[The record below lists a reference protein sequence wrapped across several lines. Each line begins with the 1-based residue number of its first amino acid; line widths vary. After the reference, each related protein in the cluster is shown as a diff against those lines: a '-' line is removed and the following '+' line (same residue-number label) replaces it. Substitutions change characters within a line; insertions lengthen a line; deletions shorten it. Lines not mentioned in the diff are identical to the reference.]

1 MKIQNVID
9 HIKSS
14 QKELVN
20 HKIYSKISSVD
31 ELKIFMENHIYA
43 VWDFMSLLKA
53 LQVNLTCIKN
63 PWIPSD
69 NTQAAR
75 FINEIVLEEETD
87 EIKEGNVI
95 SHFELYLEAMKQI
108 GANTSKI
115 DKFINDIKQSED
127 YRDCINNYDLAED
140 IKDFL
145 NFTFDTIESKET
157 HKIAAAFTFGRENV
171 IPDMFI
177 EIVRGL
183 NKENSNIASQFVY
196 YLERHIELD
205 GDDHG
210 PIALKMIENL
220 CGNDE
225 KKWEEVKEISKKSID
240 MRIKLWS
247 HISSKIEHEYT
258 TN

>member
-1 MKIQNVID
+1 MKIQSIVSYIE
-9 HIKSS
+9 SS
-14 QKELVN
+14 QKELVEHN
-20 HKIYSKISSVD
+20 IYSKISTVED
-31 ELKIFMENHIYA
+31 LKIFMENHIYA

-53 LQVNLTCIKN
+53 LQVNLTCTKN
-63 PWIPSD
+63 PWTPSE

-87 EIKEGNVI
+87 EIKDGKVI
-95 SHFELYLEAMKQI
+95 SHFELYLQAMDQI

-115 DKFINDIKQSED
+115 NDLINGIETSNN
-127 YRDCINNYDLAED
+127 YRDFINNYDINQE
-140 IKDFL
+140 IKEFL
-145 NFTFDTIESKET
+145 NFTFDVIESGET

-177 EIVRGL
+177 EIVKGL
-183 NKENSNIASQFVY
+183 NKENSNVASDFIY

-220 CGNDE
+220 CGNDK
-225 KKWEEVKEISKKSID
+225 KKWEEVKEVSKKSID
-240 MRIKLWS
+240 MRIRLWS
-247 HISSKIEHEYT
+247 HISSQIEHEYS

>member
-9 HIKSS
+9 HIESS
-14 QKELVN
+14 QKELVHHN
-20 HKIYSKISSVD
+20 IYSNISSVD
-31 ELKIFMENHIYA
+31 DLKIFMESHIYA

-69 NTQAAR
+69 NTKAAR

-87 EIKEGNVI
+87 EIKEGRVT

-108 GANTSKI
+108 GADTSKI
-115 DKFINDIKQSED
+115 DKFIFDIKNSKN

-140 IKDFL
+140 IKEFL
-145 NFTFDTIESKET
+145 NFTFDTIESEET

-183 NKENSNIASQFVY
+183 NKENSNVASQFIY

-225 KKWEEVKEISKKSID
+225 RKWEEVKEVSKKSIE

-247 HISSKIEHEYT
+247 HISSKIKYEYT

>member
-1 MKIQNVID
+1 MKIQNVIN
-9 HIKSS
+9 HIETS

-20 HKIYSKISSVD
+20 HNIYSNISSVED
-31 ELKIFMENHIYA
+31 LKIFMENHIYA

-53 LQVNLTCIKN
+53 LQVKLTCVNN
-63 PWIPSD
+63 PWVPSE
-69 NTQAAR
+69 NTKAAR

-87 EIKEGNVI
+87 EVKGGKVV

-108 GANTSKI
+108 GADTSKI
-115 DKFINDIKQSED
+115 EKFIHDIKLSD
-127 YRDCINNYDLAED
+127 NHRDCIKNYELEVD
-140 IKDFL
+140 IKEFL
-145 NFTFDTIESKET
+145 NFTFDTIESGES

-177 EIVRGL
+177 EIVKGL
-183 NKENSNIASQFVY
+183 NKENSNVASQFVY

-220 CGNDE
+220 CGDNE
-225 KKWEEVKEISKKSID
+225 RKWEEVKEISKKSIE

-247 HISSKIEHEYT
+247 HISSKIEHEYSS
-258 TN
+258 N

>member
-1 MKIQNVID
+1 
-9 HIKSS
+9 
-14 QKELVN
+14 
-20 HKIYSKISSVD
+20 
-31 ELKIFMENHIYA
+31 
-43 VWDFMSLLKA
+43 
-53 LQVNLTCIKN
+53 
-63 PWIPSD
+63 
-69 NTQAAR
+69 
-75 FINEIVLEEETD
+75 
-87 EIKEGNVI
+87 
-95 SHFELYLEAMKQI
+95 MKQI

-115 DKFINDIKQSED
+115 DKFIYDIKQSED
-127 YRDCINNYDLAED
+127 YRDCINNYDLAEE

-145 NFTFDTIESKET
+145 NFTFDTIESRET

-240 MRIKLWS
+240 MRIKLWT

>member
-9 HIKSS
+9 HIESS
-14 QKELVN
+14 QKELVS

-53 LQVNLTCIKN
+53 LQVNLTCTKN

-87 EIKEGNVI
+87 EIKGGNVI

-108 GANTSKI
+108 GANTSKM

-127 YRDCINNYDLAED
+127 YRDCINNYDLAEE

-145 NFTFDTIESKET
+145 NFTFDTIESRET

-225 KKWEEVKEISKKSID
+225 KKWEEIKEISKKSID

-247 HISSKIEHEYT
+247 HISSKIEHEHT

>member
-9 HIKSS
+9 HIESS
-14 QKELVN
+14 QKELVD

-87 EIKEGNVI
+87 EIKGGNVI

-115 DKFINDIKQSED
+115 DRFINDIKQSGN
-127 YRDCINNYDLAED
+127 YRDCINNYDLAKD

-145 NFTFDTIESKET
+145 NFTFDTIESRET

>member
-1 MKIQNVID
+1 MKIQNIID
-9 HIKSS
+9 HIKPS

-20 HKIYSKISSVD
+20 HKIYSKISSLD
-31 ELKIFMENHIYA
+31 DLKIFMENHIYA

-53 LQVNLTCIKN
+53 LQVNLTCVRN
-63 PWIPSD
+63 PWTPSE
-69 NTQAAR
+69 NAQAAR

-87 EIKEGNVI
+87 EIKGGKVI
-95 SHFELYLEAMKQI
+95 SHFELYIEAMKQI
-108 GANTSKI
+108 GADTSKI
-115 DKFINDIKQSED
+115 DTFICDIKNSED
-127 YRDCINNYDLAED
+127 YRSFINDYDVAD
-140 IKDFL
+140 
-145 NFTFDTIESKET
+145 
-157 HKIAAAFTFGRENV
+157 
-171 IPDMFI
+171 DMFI
-177 EIVRGL
+177 EIVKGL
-183 NKENSNIASQFVY
+183 NKENSNVASHFVY

-225 KKWEEVKEISKKSID
+225 KKWEEVKEISKRSID

>member
-9 HIKSS
+9 HIESS
-14 QKELVN
+14 QKELVK
-20 HKIYSKISSVD
+20 HKIYSKISSDD

-87 EIKEGNVI
+87 EIKGGGVI

-115 DKFINDIKQSED
+115 DRFINDIKQSGD
-127 YRDCINNYDLAED
+127 YRDCINNYDLAEE

>member
-1 MKIQNVID
+1 MKIQNVTD
-9 HIKSS
+9 HIKPS

-20 HKIYSKISSVD
+20 HKIYSKISSLD
-31 ELKIFMENHIYA
+31 DLKIFMENHIYA

-53 LQVNLTCIKN
+53 LQVNLTCVRN
-63 PWIPSD
+63 PWTPSE
-69 NTQAAR
+69 NAQAAR

-87 EIKEGNVI
+87 EIKGGKVI
-95 SHFELYLEAMKQI
+95 SHFELYIEAMKQI
-108 GANTSKI
+108 GADTSKI
-115 DKFINDIKQSED
+115 DTFICDIKNSED
-127 YRDCINNYDLAED
+127 YRSFINDYDVADD
-140 IKDFL
+140 IKEFL
-145 NFTFDTIESKET
+145 NFTFEVIESGET

-177 EIVRGL
+177 EIVKGL
-183 NKENSNIASQFVY
+183 NKENSNVASLFVY

-225 KKWEEVKEISKKSID
+225 KKWEEVKEISKRSID

-247 HISSKIEHEYT
+247 HISSEIEYEYT

>member
-1 MKIQNVID
+1 MKIQNVIN
-9 HIKSS
+9 HIETS

-20 HKIYSKISSVD
+20 HNIYSNISSVED
-31 ELKIFMENHIYA
+31 LKIFMENHIYA

-53 LQVNLTCIKN
+53 LQVKLTCVNN
-63 PWIPSD
+63 PWVPSE
-69 NTQAAR
+69 NTKAAR

-87 EIKEGNVI
+87 EVKGGKVV

-108 GANTSKI
+108 GADTSKI
-115 DKFINDIKQSED
+115 KKFIHDIKLSDNFRE
-127 YRDCINNYDLAED
+127 CIENYELAED
-140 IKDFL
+140 IKEFL
-145 NFTFDTIESKET
+145 NFTFDTIESGES

-183 NKENSNIASQFVY
+183 NKENSNVASQFVY

-220 CGNDE
+220 CGDNE
-225 KKWEEVKEISKKSID
+225 RKWEDVNEVSKMSIE

-247 HISSKIEHEYT
+247 HISSKIEHEYSS
-258 TN
+258 N

>member
-1 MKIQNVID
+1 MKIQNVIN
-9 HIKSS
+9 HIEPS

-20 HKIYSKISSVD
+20 HNIYSNISSVD
-31 ELKIFMENHIYA
+31 DLKIFMENHIYA

-53 LQVNLTCIKN
+53 LQINLTCVEN
-63 PWIPSD
+63 PWVPSD

-87 EIKEGNVI
+87 EVKGDKVI

-108 GANTSKI
+108 GADTSNI
-115 DKFINDIKQSED
+115 EKFINDIRQSED
-127 YRDCINNYDLAED
+127 YRNCIKNYDLAED
-140 IKDFL
+140 IKSFL
-145 NFTFDTIESKET
+145 NFTFDTIESGET

-183 NKENSNIASQFVY
+183 NKENSNVASQFVY

-220 CGNDE
+220 CGDDE
-225 KKWEEVKEISKKSID
+225 RKWEEVKEVSKKSID
-240 MRIKLWS
+240 MRIKLWNY
-247 HISSKIEHEYT
+247 ISSKIEYEYT
-258 TN
+258 NN